1 MFCNKCGGAITPD
14 DSFCIKCGAPVK
26 RTGQEGEVAPVP
38 VKPPQASAIPPP
50 TAPATPVITPA
61 VLPAPVKE
69 NRKTQIAIALGIV
82 ALLIVVAVVLI
93 LVLVVFKGGSGP
105 EEVARDFYRYVE
117 EKDMDAMIAL
127 MDQESIQGN
136 PELEKVFREEYFKG
150 VSGDVKIKGLEV
162 EAKVNGDKATVEATA
177 GTATYVL
184 EGKRETDPLS
194 EETPLEMVKVD
205 GEWYIDPTS
214 FADVCAVAF
223 INTGNELTDS
233 AVAISDQ
240 VVITFDSFTSF
251 MNSTPYM
258 SPSQQVRG
266 HLNAITP
273 MVGSMKA
280 EAEKAKFE
288 YQKVLNLQGENLG
301 GYKEYANLSIEYLN
315 VGNQWADKLVEAV
328 GYSVSSA
335 AVVESGQPFDYNA
348 YNVTND
354 AMYKQVTD
362 LQQWL
367 SAALDK
373 MNELRNRLNE

>member
-1 MFCNKCGGAITPD
+1 MFCNKCGGELVPED
-14 DSFCIKCGAPVK
+14 DFCVTCGVPVK
-26 RTGQEGEVAPVP
+26 RTEPEGEAAPIP
-38 VKPPQASAIPPP
+38 VKPPQAPAPPPP
-50 TAPATPVITPA
+50 TAPATPGITPA
-61 VLPAPVKE
+61 APPARVEKP
-69 NRKTQIAIALGIV
+69 RKTQMAVALGIV
-82 ALLIVVAVVLI
+82 ALLVVVALVLI

-105 EEVARDFYRYVE
+105 EEVAREFYQAVE

-127 MDQESIQGN
+127 MDRDSIQGN

-150 VSGDVKIKGLEV
+150 ISGDVKIKGLEL
-162 EAKVNGDKATVEATA
+162 EAVVSGDKATVEATA
-177 GTATYVL
+177 GTASYVRD
-184 EGKRETDPLS
+184 GDRETDPLS
-194 EETPLEMVKVD
+194 EETPLEMVKVGGD
-205 GEWYIDPTS
+205 WYIDPTS

-223 INTGNELTDS
+223 INKGNELADS
-233 AVAISDQ
+233 AIAISDQ

-251 MNSTPYM
+251 MSSTPYM

-280 EAEKAKFE
+280 EAEKAKLE
-288 YQKVLNLQGENLG
+288 YQKVLTLQGENLG
-301 GYKEYANLSIEYLN
+301 GYKEYANLAIEYID

-328 GYSVSSA
+328 GYSVNSA
-335 AVVESGQPFDYNA
+335 AAVESGRPFDYNA
-348 YNVTND
+348 FNMTND
-354 AMYKQVTD
+354 AMYKGVND